1 MASNKSTSFITD
13 FSTEKGSFGF
23 YLIGSL
29 VIILFSFLGQTPMF
43 LYFSAETSYS
53 SDPLSYFSNLD
64 SNLTLLLFLIPS
76 LIAFFGFLFVIKY
89 IHKQSLQ
96 SVTTARKQIDVK
108 RIIFGFSFWGI
119 LSFLVFGVSLI
130 LSPENYQWNFEL
142 QPFLTMFIIASLLIP
157 FQSALEEWIFRGYL
171 MQGFATMTRSR
182 LLSLLL
188 TSIIFGSLHI
198 LNPEIEKLGY
208 GLLAYYIGSGL
219 FFGIIALMD
228 DGIELAIG
236 IHVANNLITA
246 ILVTADWTAFQT
258 ASLYKDVSTPNLIT
272 ELSLSLLLL
281 YPLSI
286 LFLARKYDW
295 KNWKDNLIAPIDGE

>member
-1 MASNKSTSFITD
+1 MAINKSASFITD
-13 FSTEKGSFGF
+13 FSTRKRPFGF
-23 YLIGSL
+23 YLTGSL
-29 VIILFSFLGQTPMF
+29 VIILFSFLGQAPMF
-43 LYFSAETSYS
+43 LFFSAETSS
-53 SDPLSYFSNLD
+53 SSNPFNYFSHLD

-89 IHKQSLQ
+89 IHKQSLK
-96 SVTTARKQIDVK
+96 SVTTVRKNIDVK

-119 LSFLVFGVSLI
+119 LSILVFGASLI
-130 LSPENYQWNFEL
+130 MYPENYQWNFEL
-142 QPFLTMFIIASLLIP
+142 HPFLTMFIIASLLIP
-157 FQSALEEWIFRGYL
+157 FQSAIEEWIFRGYL

-198 LNPEIEKLGY
+198 LNPEIDKLGY

-219 FFGIIALMD
+219 FFGILALMD
-228 DGIELAIG
+228 EGIELAIG

-258 ASLYKDVSTPNLIT
+258 ASLYKDVSTPNLIV

-286 LFLARKYDW
+286 LILARKYRW
-295 KNWKDNLIAPIDGE
+295 KNWKEKLIAPIDGE

>member
-1 MASNKSTSFITD
+1 MASNKSASFITG
-13 FSTEKGSFGF
+13 FSTDKRPFGF

-43 LYFSAETSYS
+43 LFFSAEISSS
-53 SDPLSYFSNLD
+53 SDLFSYFSHLD

-108 RIIFGFSFWGI
+108 RIIFGFIFWGI
-119 LSFLVFGVSLI
+119 LSVLIFGASLI
-130 LSPENYQWNFEL
+130 FAPEHYQWNFEL

-198 LNPEIEKLGY
+198 LNPEIDKLGY

-219 FFGIIALMD
+219 FFGIVSLMD
-228 DGIELAIG
+228 EGIELAIG

-258 ASLYKDVSTPNLIT
+258 ASLYKDVSTPNLIV

-286 LFLARKYDW
+286 LILARKYHW
-295 KNWKDNLIAPIDGE
+295 KNWKEKLIAAIDGE

>member
-1 MASNKSTSFITD
+1 MAINKSASFITD
-13 FSTEKGSFGF
+13 FSTDKRPFGF
-23 YLIGSL
+23 YLTGSL
-29 VIILFSFLGQTPMF
+29 VVILFSFLGKAPMF
-43 LYFSAETSYS
+43 LFFSAETSS
-53 SDPLSYFSNLD
+53 SSNPFNYFSHLD

-89 IHKQSLQ
+89 IHKQSLK
-96 SVTTARKQIDVK
+96 SVTTVRKHIDVK

-119 LSFLVFGVSLI
+119 LSVLVFGASLI
-130 LSPENYQWNFEL
+130 ISPENYQWNFEL
-142 QPFLTMFIIASLLIP
+142 HPFLTMFIIASLLIP
-157 FQSALEEWIFRGYL
+157 FQSAIEEWIFRGYL

-198 LNPEIEKLGY
+198 LNPEIDKLGY

-219 FFGIIALMD
+219 FFGILALMD
-228 DGIELAIG
+228 EGIELAIG

-258 ASLYKDVSTPNLIT
+258 ASLYKDVSTPSLIV

-286 LFLARKYDW
+286 LILARKYRW
-295 KNWKDNLIAPIDGE
+295 KNWKEKLIAPIDGE

>member
-1 MASNKSTSFITD
+1 MATNKSTSFITD
-13 FSTEKGSFGF
+13 FSTEKRPFGF

-43 LYFSAETSYS
+43 LFFSDETTSS
-53 SDPLSYFSNLD
+53 SDPFSYFSHLD

-96 SVTTARKQIDVK
+96 SVTTVRKQIDVK
-108 RIIFGFSFWGI
+108 RIIFGFTFWGI
-119 LSFLVFGVSLI
+119 LSLLVFGASLMM
-130 LSPENYQWNFEL
+130 SPENYQWNFEL

-171 MQGFATMTRSR
+171 MQGFATITRSR

-188 TSIIFGSLHI
+188 TSVIFGSLHI

-219 FFGIIALMD
+219 FFGIVALMD
-228 DGIELAIG
+228 EGIELAIG

-258 ASLYKDVSTPNLIT
+258 ASLYKDISTPNLIA

-295 KNWKDNLIAPIDGE
+295 RNWKAKLIAPIDGE

>member
-1 MASNKSTSFITD
+1 MASNKSASFLTD
-13 FSTEKGSFGF
+13 FSTDKRPFGF

-29 VIILFSFLGQTPMF
+29 VIILFSFLGQTPMILF
-43 LYFSAETSYS
+43 FSEDVVPSN
-53 SDPLSYFSNLD
+53 DPFSYFSHLD
-64 SNLTLLLFLIPS
+64 SNQTLLLFLIPS
-76 LIAFFGFLFVIKY
+76 LIAFFGFLFVLKY
-89 IHKQSLQ
+89 IHKQSLR
-96 SVTTARKQIDVK
+96 SVTTVRKEIDVK
-108 RIIFGFSFWGI
+108 RIIFGFVFWGI
-119 LSFLVFGVSLI
+119 LSLLIFGSSLL
-130 LSPENYQWNFEL
+130 LSPEDYQWNFEL

-198 LNPEIEKLGY
+198 FNPEIDKLGY

-228 DGIELAIG
+228 EGIELAIG
-236 IHVANNLITA
+236 IHVANNLVTA
-246 ILVTADWTAFQT
+246 ILVTANWTAFQT
-258 ASLYKDVSTPNLIT
+258 ASLYKDISTPNLIA
-272 ELSLSLLLL
+272 ELSLSLLLI

-286 LFLARKYDW
+286 FVLARKYGW
-295 KNWKDNLIAPIDGE
+295 KNWQEKLITSIDGE

>member
-1 MASNKSTSFITD
+1 MATNKPASFITD
-13 FSTEKGSFGF
+13 FSTDKRPFGF
-23 YLIGSL
+23 YLVGSMI
-29 VIILFSFLGQTPMF
+29 IILFSFLGQAPMF
-43 LYFSAETSYS
+43 LFFSEKSAPSNN
-53 SDPLSYFSNLD
+53 PFSYFSHLD

-108 RIIFGFSFWGI
+108 RIIFGFGFWGVF
-119 LSFLVFGVSLI
+119 SMLVFGSSLI

-198 LNPEIEKLGY
+198 LNPEIDKLGY

-228 DGIELAIG
+228 EGIELAIG

-258 ASLYKDVSTPNLIT
+258 ASLYKDVSSPNLIA
-272 ELSLSLLLL
+272 ELSLSLLVI

-286 LFLARKYDW
+286 FILARKYEW
-295 KNWKDNLIAPIDGE
+295 KNWKEKLITSIDGE

>member
-1 MASNKSTSFITD
+1 MAINKSASFITD
-13 FSTEKGSFGF
+13 FSTDKRPFGF
-23 YLIGSL
+23 YLTGSL
-29 VIILFSFLGQTPMF
+29 VVILFSFLGQAPMF
-43 LYFSAETSYS
+43 LFFSAETSS
-53 SDPLSYFSNLD
+53 SSNPFNYFSHLD

-89 IHKQSLQ
+89 IHKQSLK
-96 SVTTARKQIDVK
+96 SVTTVRKHIDVK
-108 RIIFGFSFWGI
+108 RIIFGFRFWGI
-119 LSFLVFGVSLI
+119 LSVLVFGASLI
-130 LSPENYQWNFEL
+130 ISPENYQWNFEL
-142 QPFLTMFIIASLLIP
+142 HPFLTMFIIASLLIP

-198 LNPEIEKLGY
+198 LNPEIDKLGY
-208 GLLAYYIGSGL
+208 GLLVYYIGSGL
-219 FFGIIALMD
+219 FFGILALMD
-228 DGIELAIG
+228 EGIELAIG
-236 IHVANNLITA
+236 IHLANNLITA

-258 ASLYKDVSTPNLIT
+258 ASLYKDVSTPSLIV

-286 LFLARKYDW
+286 LILARKYRW
-295 KNWKDNLIAPIDGE
+295 KNWKEKLIAPIDGE

>member
-1 MASNKSTSFITD
+1 MATNKSTSFLTD
-13 FSTEKGSFGF
+13 FSADKRPFGF

-29 VIILFSFLGQTPMF
+29 VIILFSFLGQVPMLLF
-43 LYFSAETSYS
+43 FSEDAVPSN
-53 SDPLSYFSNLD
+53 DPFSYFSHLD

-96 SVTTARKQIDVK
+96 SVTTGRNFIDVK
-108 RIIFGFSFWGI
+108 RIIFGFVFWGI
-119 LSFLVFGVSLI
+119 LSVVIFGCSLFLF
-130 LSPENYQWNFEL
+130 PEDYQWNFEL

-188 TSIIFGSLHI
+188 TSIIFGCLHI
-198 LNPEIEKLGY
+198 FNPEIDKLGY

-219 FFGIIALMD
+219 FFGIISLMD
-228 DGIELAIG
+228 EGIELAIG
-236 IHVANNLITA
+236 IHVANNLVTA
-246 ILVTADWTAFQT
+246 ILVTASWTAFQT
-258 ASLYKDVSTPNLIT
+258 ASLYKDISTPNLMT
-272 ELSLSLLLL
+272 ELSLSLLLI

-286 LFLARKYDW
+286 FVLARKYGW
-295 KNWKDNLIAPIDGE
+295 KNWKEKLIATIDGE

>member
-1 MASNKSTSFITD
+1 MAINKSASFITD
-13 FSTEKGSFGF
+13 FSTDKRPFGF
-23 YLIGSL
+23 YLTGSL
-29 VIILFSFLGQTPMF
+29 VIILFSFLGQAPMF
-43 LYFSAETSYS
+43 LFFSAETSS
-53 SDPLSYFSNLD
+53 SSNPFNYFSHLD

-89 IHKQSLQ
+89 IHKQSLK
-96 SVTTARKQIDVK
+96 SVTTVRKHIDVK

-119 LSFLVFGVSLI
+119 LSILVFGASLI
-130 LSPENYQWNFEL
+130 MSPENYQWNFEL
-142 QPFLTMFIIASLLIP
+142 HPFLTMFIIASLLIP
-157 FQSALEEWIFRGYL
+157 FQSAIEEWIFRGYL

-198 LNPEIEKLGY
+198 LNPEIDKLGY
-208 GLLAYYIGSGL
+208 GLLVYYIGSGL
-219 FFGIIALMD
+219 FFGILALMD
-228 DGIELAIG
+228 EGIELAIG

-258 ASLYKDVSTPNLIT
+258 ASLYKDVSTPNLIV

-286 LFLARKYDW
+286 LILARKYRW
-295 KNWKDNLIAPIDGE
+295 KNWKEKLVAPIDGE

>member
-1 MASNKSTSFITD
+1 
-13 FSTEKGSFGF
+13 
-23 YLIGSL
+23 
-29 VIILFSFLGQTPMF
+29 
-43 LYFSAETSYS
+43 
-53 SDPLSYFSNLD
+53 
-64 SNLTLLLFLIPS
+64 LFLIPS

-89 IHKQSLQ
+89 IHKQSLK
-96 SVTTARKQIDVK
+96 SVTTVRKHIDVK

-119 LSFLVFGVSLI
+119 LSILVFGASLI
-130 LSPENYQWNFEL
+130 MSPENYQWNFEL
-142 QPFLTMFIIASLLIP
+142 HPFLTMFIIASLLIP

-198 LNPEIEKLGY
+198 LNPEIDKLGY

-219 FFGIIALMD
+219 FFGILALMD
-228 DGIELAIG
+228 EGIELAIG

-258 ASLYKDVSTPNLIT
+258 ASLYKDVSTPNLIV

-286 LFLARKYDW
+286 LILARKYRW
-295 KNWKDNLIAPIDGE
+295 KNWKEKLIAPIDGE

>member
-1 MASNKSTSFITD
+1 MAINKSASFITD
-13 FSTEKGSFGF
+13 FSTDKRPFGF
-23 YLIGSL
+23 YLTGSL
-29 VIILFSFLGQTPMF
+29 VIILFSFLGQAPMF
-43 LYFSAETSYS
+43 LFFSAETSS
-53 SDPLSYFSNLD
+53 SSNPFNYFSHLD
-64 SNLTLLLFLIPS
+64 SNLTLLMFLIPS

-89 IHKQSLQ
+89 IHKQSLK
-96 SVTTARKQIDVK
+96 SVTTVRKHIDVK

-119 LSFLVFGVSLI
+119 LSILVFGASLI
-130 LSPENYQWNFEL
+130 MSPENYQWNFEL
-142 QPFLTMFIIASLLIP
+142 HPFLTMFIIASLLIP

-182 LLSLLL
+182 LLSLLF

-198 LNPEIEKLGY
+198 LNPEIDKLGY
-208 GLLAYYIGSGL
+208 GLLVYYIGSGL
-219 FFGIIALMD
+219 FFGILALMD
-228 DGIELAIG
+228 EGIELAIG

-258 ASLYKDVSTPNLIT
+258 ASLYKDVSTPNLIV

-286 LFLARKYDW
+286 LILARKYRW
-295 KNWKDNLIAPIDGE
+295 KNWKEKLIAPIDGE

>member
-1 MASNKSTSFITD
+1 MASNKSASFITH
-13 FSTEKGSFGF
+13 FSTEKRPFGF

-43 LYFSAETSYS
+43 LFFSAETSSS
-53 SDPLSYFSNLD
+53 SDPFSYFSHLD

-76 LIAFFGFLFVIKY
+76 FIAFFGFLFVIKY

-119 LSFLVFGVSLI
+119 LSLLVFGASLI
-130 LSPENYQWNFEL
+130 LSPEDFQWNFEL

-188 TSIIFGSLHI
+188 TSVIFGSLHI

-228 DGIELAIG
+228 EGIELAIG

-258 ASLYKDVSTPNLIT
+258 ASLYKDVSAPNLIA

-295 KNWKDNLIAPIDGE
+295 KNWKDKLIAPIDGE

>member
-1 MASNKSTSFITD
+1 MATNKPASFIID
-13 FSTEKGSFGF
+13 FSTDKRSFGF
-23 YLIGSL
+23 YLIGSMI
-29 VIILFSFLGQTPMF
+29 IILFSFLGQAPMF
-43 LYFSAETSYS
+43 LFFPEESIPSNN
-53 SDPLSYFSNLD
+53 PFSYFSHLD

-76 LIAFFGFLFVIKY
+76 LIAFFGFLLVIKY

-108 RIIFGFSFWGI
+108 RIIFGFGFWGV
-119 LSFLVFGVSLI
+119 LSMLVFGSSLI
-130 LSPENYQWNFEL
+130 ISPENYLWNFEL

-198 LNPEIEKLGY
+198 LNPEIDKLGY

-228 DGIELAIG
+228 EGIELAIG

-246 ILVTADWTAFQT
+246 ILVTAEWTVFQT
-258 ASLYKDVSTPNLIT
+258 ASLYKDVSSPNLIA
-272 ELSLSLLLL
+272 ELSLSLLFI

-286 LFLARKYDW
+286 FILARKFEW
-295 KNWKDNLIAPIDGE
+295 KNWKEKLITSIDGE

>member
-1 MASNKSTSFITD
+1 MATNKSTSFITD
-13 FSTEKGSFGF
+13 FSTEKRPFGF

-43 LYFSAETSYS
+43 LFFSDETTSS
-53 SDPLSYFSNLD
+53 SDPFSYFSHLD
-64 SNLTLLLFLIPS
+64 SNLTLLLFLTPS

-96 SVTTARKQIDVK
+96 SVTTVRKQIDVK
-108 RIIFGFSFWGI
+108 RIIFGFTFWGI
-119 LSFLVFGVSLI
+119 LSLLVFGASLMM
-130 LSPENYQWNFEL
+130 SPENYQWNFEL

-171 MQGFATMTRSR
+171 MQGFATITRSR

-188 TSIIFGSLHI
+188 TSVIFGSLHI

-219 FFGIIALMD
+219 FFGIVALMD
-228 DGIELAIG
+228 EGIELAIG

-258 ASLYKDVSTPNLIT
+258 ASLYKDISTPNLIA

-295 KNWKDNLIAPIDGE
+295 KNWKAKLIAPIDGE

>member
-1 MASNKSTSFITD
+1 MASNKSASFITG
-13 FSTEKGSFGF
+13 FSTDKRPFGF

-43 LYFSAETSYS
+43 LFFSAEISSS
-53 SDPLSYFSNLD
+53 SDLFSYFSHLD

-108 RIIFGFSFWGI
+108 RIIFGFIFWGI
-119 LSFLVFGVSLI
+119 LSVLIFGASLI
-130 LSPENYQWNFEL
+130 FAPEHYQWNFEL

-198 LNPEIEKLGY
+198 LNPEIDKLGY

-219 FFGIIALMD
+219 FFGIVSLVNILD
-228 DGIELAIG
+228 LQSPF
-236 IHVANNLITA
+236 NL
-246 ILVTADWTAFQT
+246 
-258 ASLYKDVSTPNLIT
+258 NL
-272 ELSLSLLLL
+272 S
-281 YPLSI
+281 
-286 LFLARKYDW
+286 
-295 KNWKDNLIAPIDGE
+295 

>member
-1 MASNKSTSFITD
+1 MASNKSASFLTD
-13 FSTEKGSFGF
+13 FSTDKRPFGF

-29 VIILFSFLGQTPMF
+29 VIILFSFLGQTPMILF
-43 LYFSAETSYS
+43 FSEDVVPSN
-53 SDPLSYFSNLD
+53 DPFSHFSHLD
-64 SNLTLLLFLIPS
+64 SNQTLLLFLIPS
-76 LIAFFGFLFVIKY
+76 LIAFFGFLFVLKY
-89 IHKQSLQ
+89 IHKQSLR
-96 SVTTARKQIDVK
+96 SVTTVRKEIDVK
-108 RIIFGFSFWGI
+108 RIIFGFVFWGI
-119 LSFLVFGVSLI
+119 LSLLIFGSSLL
-130 LSPENYQWNFEL
+130 LSPEDYQWNFEL

-198 LNPEIEKLGY
+198 FNPEIDKLGY

-228 DGIELAIG
+228 EGIELAIG
-236 IHVANNLITA
+236 IHVANNLVTA
-246 ILVTADWTAFQT
+246 ILVTANWTAFQT
-258 ASLYKDVSTPNLIT
+258 ASLYKDISTPNLIA
-272 ELSLSLLLL
+272 ELSLSLLLI

-286 LFLARKYDW
+286 FVLARKYGW
-295 KNWKDNLIAPIDGE
+295 KNWQEKLITSIDGE

>member
-1 MASNKSTSFITD
+1 MAINKSASFITD
-13 FSTEKGSFGF
+13 FSTDKRPFGF
-23 YLIGSL
+23 YLTGSL
-29 VIILFSFLGQTPMF
+29 AIILFSFLGQAPMF
-43 LYFSAETSYS
+43 LFFSAETSS
-53 SDPLSYFSNLD
+53 SSNPFNYFSHLD

-89 IHKQSLQ
+89 IHKQSLK
-96 SVTTARKQIDVK
+96 SVTTVRKHIDVK

-119 LSFLVFGVSLI
+119 LSILVFGASLI
-130 LSPENYQWNFEL
+130 MSPENYQWNFEL
-142 QPFLTMFIIASLLIP
+142 HPFLTMFIIASLLIP

-182 LLSLLL
+182 LLSLLF

-198 LNPEIEKLGY
+198 LNPEIDKLGY
-208 GLLAYYIGSGL
+208 GLLVYYIGSGL
-219 FFGIIALMD
+219 FFGILALMD
-228 DGIELAIG
+228 EGIELAIG

-258 ASLYKDVSTPNLIT
+258 ASLYKDVSTPNLIV

-286 LFLARKYDW
+286 LILARKYRW
-295 KNWKDNLIAPIDGE
+295 KNWKEKLIAPIDGE